1 MAKRS
6 PVRSIKSDNGTSF
19 VKAANELKKALN
31 EMNHEQV
38 KRYFQKNGSDW
49 IT

>member
-1 MAKRS
+1 MARRS
-6 PVRSIKSDNGTSF
+6 PVRSIKSDNGTNF